1 MGSRFIFSFV
11 LAPPPLPRNR
21 ISTNSSTWA
30 EKVLS
35 FEALPDSILQTLR
48 RVHNFLSKTQGS
60 SSNFSLESLLGTSN
74 DIYRRTDLMKFL
86 RNATLLCLSVFS
98 RNFVLEDAALVAEE
112 VFIMNSNPSSCSV
125 TPSRALAKFLLKS
138 DRQVVVIFESQM
150 ADICTSY
157 LSYIGPYFL
166 IRFF

>member
-1 MGSRFIFSFV
+1 MKVDTNWWYAFTLRQ
-11 LAPPPLPRNR
+11 NR

-35 FEALPDSILQTLR
+35 FEALPESMLQTLR
-48 RVHNFLSKTQGS
+48 RVHNFLTKTQGS

-86 RNATLLCLSVFS
+86 CNATLLCLSVFP

-112 VFIMNSNPSSCSV
+112 LSVMNSNPSSCSV
-125 TPSRALAKFLLKS
+125 TPCRALAKFLLKS
-138 DRQVVVIFESQM
+138 DRQVVVMFESLM
-150 ADICTSY
+150 ADMHTSY
-157 LSYIGPYFL
+157 LSYIGPCFY
-166 IRFF
+166 IRLF